1 MDRPDLI
8 TRNELE
14 ETNLLDQHMRSSP
27 DLDITSLCLEY
38 PRALSVQKR
47 IHEKIDD
54 YADYN
59 FSSLQSTAL
68 NVFFDLAQE
77 FDSFRDLMTVC
88 ALVPKV
94 FFNLDCTL
102 YMFRN
107 QHVEHIVICPETG
120 QHPSPTSTIASLSS
134 PTMHEGHYY
143 LPIKGNKE
151 LQSQLPANSGDN
163 IIGMLDIQPGDALSD
178 HDRLF
183 LEKYANRIGFQ
194 LHSRMIS
201 QKNQEHIQFI
211 RSLVKDIGH
220 NVIVPN
226 MYFRLFYRRL
236 ESTINALGELAGD
249 VHLSPSD
256 GLSADN
262 GQRKQIVAK
271 MDYIH
276 EALQDQFR
284 EIQRHY
290 DNTSLFLET
299 LLRRSHFEQGRYV
312 LEKRVCNFKNQ
323 IIDPQVARFMSQFE
337 DRGIEIA
344 WAGVPDK
351 EIEVVVDIGLITQV
365 YANLFS
371 NAVKYC
377 TPVRDAR
384 GRWVKFLSYGWE
396 DTPDFFGNGLDGVKL
411 NVFTTGPH
419 ITGEERNRLFE
430 EGFRA
435 GNTGMEPGTGHG
447 LFFIRQIVELHG
459 GRMGYEPTPM
469 GNNFYFILPKEA
481 PPGSPLISHCDASP
495 DSATRFRSN
504 VEPDSALGP

>member
-1 MDRPDLI
+1 M
-8 TRNELE
+8 
-14 ETNLLDQHMRSSP
+14 QSSST
-27 DLDITSLCLEY
+27 LDIASLCLEY

-102 YMFRN
+102 YLFQNDSR
-107 QHVEHIVICPETG
+107 VEHFSICPETG
-120 QHPSPTSTIASLSS
+120 QQPAPDHHFPRLSMPTAQ
-134 PTMHEGHYY
+134 EGHYY
-143 LPIKGNKE
+143 LPIKGNRD
-151 LQSQLPANSGDN
+151 LQAYLPVNSDDN
-163 IIGMLDIQPGDALSD
+163 MIGILEIYPENSLTD

-201 QKNQEHIQFI
+201 QKNQEHLQFI

-226 MYFRLFYRRL
+226 MYFKLFYRRL
-236 ESTINALGELAGD
+236 EGTINAFGELAKEMRHARAED
-249 VHLSPSD
+249 VCTGKLSW
-256 GLSADN
+256 
-262 GQRKQIVAK
+262 KQLVAK
-271 MDYIH
+271 ADYIQD
-276 EALQDQFR
+276 ALQDQFKG
-284 EIQRHY
+284 IQRHY

-312 LEKRVCNFKNQ
+312 LEKQACNFKNQ
-323 IIDPQVARFMSQFE
+323 IIDPQIARFMSQFE
-337 DRGIEIA
+337 ERGIEIA
-344 WAGVPDK
+344 WAGIPDK
-351 EIEVVVDIGLITQV
+351 EIEVVVDVGLINQV

-371 NAVKYC
+371 NAVKY
-377 TPVRDAR
+377 TAPVRDAR

-396 DTPDFFGNGLDGVKL
+396 DMPNFFGNGCDGVKL

-419 ITGEERNRLFE
+419 IIGEERDRLFE

-435 GNTGMEPGTGHG
+435 ENTGQEPGTGHG

-481 PPGSPLISHCDASP
+481 SRDSSLLAGSK
-495 DSATRFRSN
+495 TRQA
-504 VEPDSALGP
+504 P

>member
-1 MDRPDLI
+1 M
-8 TRNELE
+8 
-14 ETNLLDQHMRSSP
+14 QSSSS
-27 DLDITSLCLEY
+27 LDIASLCLEY

-94 FFNLDCTL
+94 FFDLDCTL
-102 YMFRN
+102 YLFQNHQR
-107 QHVEHIVICPETG
+107 VEHFSICPETG
-120 QHPSPTSTIASLSS
+120 QNPSPAVHLPPLTIPTS
-134 PTMHEGHYY
+134 HDGHYY
-143 LPIKGNKE
+143 LPIKGNKD
-151 LQSQLPANSGDN
+151 LQSSYPVNSEGN
-163 IIGMLDIQPGDALSD
+163 LLGILDIHPEKSLSD

-183 LEKYANRIGFQ
+183 LEKYANRVGFQ
-194 LHSRMIS
+194 LHSRLLS
-201 QKNQEHIQFI
+201 QKNQEHLQFI

-226 MYFRLFYRRL
+226 MYFKLFYRRL
-236 ESTINALGELAGD
+236 EGTINAMGDLAEDMHAAHAQPHEIGTA
-249 VHLSPSD
+249 HWQKLITR
-256 GLSADN
+256 A
-262 GQRKQIVAK
+262 
-271 MDYIH
+271 DYIQ

-312 LEKRVCNFKNQ
+312 LEKRACNFKNQ
-323 IIDPQVARFMSQFE
+323 IIDPQIARFMSQFE
-337 DRGIEIA
+337 ERGIEIA
-344 WAGVPDK
+344 WAGIPDK
-351 EIEVVVDIGLITQV
+351 EIEVVVDVGLITQV

-371 NAVKYC
+371 NAVKY
-377 TPVRDAR
+377 TAPVRDAR

-396 DTPDFFGNGLDGVKL
+396 DMPNFFGNCRDGVKL

-419 ITGEERNRLFE
+419 IVGEERDRLFE

-435 GNTGMEPGTGHG
+435 GNTAQEPGTGHG

-469 GNNFYFILPKEA
+469 GNNFFFILPK
-481 PPGSPLISHCDASP
+481 DASSHSP
-495 DSATRFRSN
+495 F
-504 VEPDSALGP
+504 LGSGNPRKHP

>member
-1 MDRPDLI
+1 M
-8 TRNELE
+8 
-14 ETNLLDQHMRSSP
+14 HSP
-27 DLDITSLCLEY
+27 TPLDIASLCLEY

-102 YMFRN
+102 YMFQDHR
-107 QHVEHIVICPETG
+107 VDHIVICPERG
-120 QHPSPTSTIASLSS
+120 QKPTPASDIPSFSTPTI
-134 PTMHEGHYY
+134 HEGHYY
-143 LPIKGNKE
+143 LPIKGNKD
-151 LQSQLPANSGDN
+151 LQSLPPADSENHL
-163 IIGMLDIQPGDALSD
+163 IGILDIYPVDALSG

-183 LEKYANRIGFQ
+183 LEKYANRVGFQ
-194 LHSRMIS
+194 LHNRMIS
-201 QKNQEHIQFI
+201 QKNQEHILFI

-226 MYFRLFYRRL
+226 MYFKLFYRRL

-249 VHLSPSD
+249 MRQAPPD
-256 GLSADN
+256 GLSVDDA
-262 GQRKQIVAK
+262 RWKQLIAR
-271 MDYIH
+271 MDYVQD
-276 EALQDQFR
+276 ALQDQFG

-323 IIDPQVARFMSQFE
+323 IIDPQIARFMTQFE

-351 EIEVVVDIGLITQV
+351 EIEVVVDVGLITQV

-371 NAVKYC
+371 NAVKYAA
-377 TPVRDAR
+377 PVRDAR

-396 DTPDFFGNGLDGVKL
+396 DMPNFFGIGLDGVKL

-419 ITGEERNRLFE
+419 ITGEERDHLFE

-435 GNTGMEPGTGHG
+435 GNTAQEPGTGHG

-459 GRMGYEPTPM
+459 GRMSYEPTPM

-481 PPGSPLISHCDASP
+481 SASPLLSQYDSSPSSPPSSPHNSSPDASTP
-495 DSATRFRSN
+495 S
-504 VEPDSALGP
+504 